1 MRAGTIVE
9 TVERGR
15 EAREWMV
22 MGKKRRERKGGGE
35 SREKRRGGEG
45 SGGEGR
51 GLRGVGEVKETEV
64 LINIY
69 RELNEFGDWKKL
81 RHCGIQDLPIYC

>member
-1 MRAGTIVE
+1 MDGDGKE
-9 TVERGR
+9 EKGKEGR
-15 EAREWMV
+15 
-22 MGKKRRERKGGGE
+22 RREQ
-35 SREKRRGGEG
+35 REEERRGGKWR
-45 SGGEGR
+45 GGER
-51 GLRGVGEVKETEV
+51 TERSGEVKETEV